1 MSEPSVTMME
11 EKCEI
16 HGDLHELL
24 SLLISCLHL
33 SFSLKYRTWQAL
45 RWHILELLLWW
56 TTYNRDIES
65 PCNSHMR
72 REHVFTKCTQCGW
85 RQRSHTIGGKICF
98 DEYYCKRCGGQLL
111 ICVRIQRTKGK
122 QNMLSPVIREIR
134 TYYVLRMGGYWVA
147 FWTTSIWIS
156 SGERFSLIPLPHS
169 CNRSKLGLKTSPLGT
184 LTMASWLLNGCDRH
198 LVQKTAKT
206 DGTSSQGWNC
216 KTKTKMG
223 TTRAVPISCGWR
235 WKTQAK
241 KQGKMG
247 GTWSDKP
254 HDTWLSSALQT
265 KWNN

>member
-1 MSEPSVTMME
+1 MMVLWAMSEPSVTMME

-56 TTYNRDIES
+56 ITYNRDMFTFHNIQALSWLRHWES

-122 QNMLSPVIREIR
+122 QNMLPLVIRETR
-134 TYYVLRMGGYWVA
+134 ACLLTYILRMGGYWV
-147 FWTTSIWIS
+147 
-156 SGERFSLIPLPHS
+156 
-169 CNRSKLGLKTSPLGT
+169 
-184 LTMASWLLNGCDRH
+184 
-198 LVQKTAKT
+198 V
-206 DGTSSQGWNC
+206 
-216 KTKTKMG
+216 
-223 TTRAVPISCGWR
+223 
-235 WKTQAK
+235 
-241 KQGKMG
+241 
-247 GTWSDKP
+247 
-254 HDTWLSSALQT
+254 
-265 KWNN
+265 